1 MYNET
6 MNFHRKQPS
15 LADLTALRR
24 VGTRAALCSAL
35 LVLAAPLLPIE
46 SHAQSYPNKPI
57 KLMVP
62 FPPAGPADIMARVV
76 AKRMSEGIG
85 QQLVTEIQAGGG
97 GTIALEAVARAS
109 ADGYTLV
116 IGSLSTLVIGPILN
130 PNVRYDPVKSFTPV
144 SMMAIGSSMLLVNPG
159 VPARNLRELID
170 LAKAKPGA
178 LNFGSNGTGTLPHLA
193 GELFKSMAGVNIV
206 HVPYKGAAPA
216 TNDLMGGQIQMI
228 FIVPSGLEP
237 HVRAGKLRAVAVA
250 SSKRHAV
257 FPEVPTAAEAG
268 LPGFETYTWFG
279 LSAPPGT
286 PSAVVARLNA
296 EMVQTLAAKEVNE
309 TLFKQG
315 LDAGASTPEQ
325 FAQFIATETTKWS
338 RIIKTAGIKIDN

>member
-1 MYNET
+1 MC
-6 MNFHRKQPS
+6 
-15 LADLTALRR
+15 
-24 VGTRAALCSAL
+24 GAL
-35 LVLAAPLLPIE
+35 LALAAPLLPIQ

-57 KLMVP
+57 RLMVP

-97 GTIALEAVARAS
+97 GTIALEAVARAT

-144 SMMAIGSSMLLVNPG
+144 SMIAIGSSMLLVNPG

-170 LAKAKPGA
+170 LAKAKPGT

-237 HVRAGKLRAVAVA
+237 HVRSGKLRAVAVA

-325 FAQFIATETTKWS
+325 FGQFIVTETNKWS
-338 RIIKTAGIKIDN
+338 RIIKTAGIKLEN